1 MVLIIM
7 MMMMMKRRNFLRLLV
22 NLPVLSLECTLPA
35 QDFRLMQ
42 PDGEVDDEDGVN
54 NGDDDGV
61 KRVMDYWNL
70 HTLFDKICFTSGWD
84 TWRFDNLREKWNS
97 TSKL

>member
-1 MVLIIM
+1 MTM
-7 MMMMMKRRNFLRLLV
+7 MMMMMIGRGNFLRLLV

-61 KRVMDYWNL
+61 KRVMDY
-70 HTLFDKICFTSGWD
+70 
-84 TWRFDNLREKWNS
+84 
-97 TSKL
+97 

>member
-1 MVLIIM
+1 M
-7 MMMMMKRRNFLRLLV
+7 RLLV

-54 NGDDDGV
+54 NGVDDDDDDDGNNDV
-61 KRVMDYWNL
+61 KRDMDN
-70 HTLFDKICFTSGWD
+70 
-84 TWRFDNLREKWNS
+84 
-97 TSKL
+97 

>member
-1 MVLIIM
+1 

-42 PDGEVDDEDGVN
+42 PDGEVGDEDGVN
-54 NGDDDGV
+54 NGYNGDDDGGN
-61 KRVMDYWNL
+61 DGELWTIEIY
-70 HTLFDKICFTSGWD
+70 TLPLTKFCFTSGWVA
-84 TWRFDNLREKWNS
+84 
-97 TSKL
+97 

>member
-1 MVLIIM
+1 MMTIM
-7 MMMMMKRRNFLRLLV
+7 MMMMMMMKKRNFLRLLV

-61 KRVMDYWNL
+61 KRVMDY
-70 HTLFDKICFTSGWD
+70 
-84 TWRFDNLREKWNS
+84 
-97 TSKL
+97 

>member
-1 MVLIIM
+1 
-7 MMMMMKRRNFLRLLV
+7 MMMKKRNFLRLLV

-54 NGDDDGV
+54 NSVDDDDDDDGNNGV
-61 KRVMDYWNL
+61 KRIMDY
-70 HTLFDKICFTSGWD
+70 
-84 TWRFDNLREKWNS
+84 
-97 TSKL
+97 

>member
-1 MVLIIM
+1 MMMM

-42 PDGEVDDEDGVN
+42 PDGEVDDEDGVEI
-54 NGDDDGV
+54 
-61 KRVMDYWNL
+61 Y
-70 HTLFDKICFTSGWD
+70 TLALTKFEGKMKFYQ
-84 TWRFDNLREKWNS
+84 
-97 TSKL
+97 

>member
-1 MVLIIM
+1 M
-7 MMMMMKRRNFLRLLV
+7 RLLV

-54 NGDDDGV
+54 NGDDYDDDDEVSVCV
-61 KRVMDYWNL
+61 KRVMTY
-70 HTLFDKICFTSGWD
+70 
-84 TWRFDNLREKWNS
+84 
-97 TSKL
+97 

>member
-1 MVLIIM
+1 
-7 MMMMMKRRNFLRLLV
+7 
-22 NLPVLSLECTLPA
+22 
-35 QDFRLMQ
+35 MQ

-70 HTLFDKICFTSGWD
+70 HTLFDKILFH
-84 TWRFDNLREKWNS
+84 KWMGHL
-97 TSKL
+97 KIWQFEGKMKFYQ